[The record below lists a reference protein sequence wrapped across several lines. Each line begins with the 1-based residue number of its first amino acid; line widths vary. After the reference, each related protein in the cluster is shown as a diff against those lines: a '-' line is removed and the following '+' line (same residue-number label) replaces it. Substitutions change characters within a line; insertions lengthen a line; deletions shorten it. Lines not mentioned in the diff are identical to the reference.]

1 MITHFETQWGNPASY
16 SQAVTDGNLI
26 FVCGQLGVAAGEAPV
41 PFEEQA
47 RTALTRLV
55 ACVREAGGDI
65 DTILKING
73 YLADMSDFRYYDRIY
88 RELISV
94 DPKPARTTVQVGG
107 FEAPI
112 LVEVDAID
120 SRRRS

>member
-26 FVCGQLGVAAGEAPV
+26 FVCGQLGVTAGEASV

-65 DTILKING
+65 DTIVKING
-73 YLADMSDFRYYDRIY
+73 YLADMSDFRVYDRIY

-94 DPKPARTTVQVGG
+94 DPKPARTTVQIGA
-107 FEAPI
+107 FESPI
-112 LVEVDAID
+112 LVEVDAIALK
-120 SRRRS
+120 RRS